1 MDGRG
6 EATAAGEAAAGPQRH
21 PRALE
26 TPTLV
31 VSALLS
37 GLGAVIGLVLITSLG
52 VACNTAVIGAL
63 LAMLLGRL
71 PIAALSGM
79 RSRHRQNLVQSA
91 VSGATFAAAN
101 SLIVPVSVPFL
112 LGRAD
117 LVWPVLGGAVIGLA
131 VDSWVLY
138 RTFDSRLLPASG
150 AWPPGIAAAET
161 IEAGDRGGRK
171 ARLLAIGAATGVA
184 GSVCGLPMSAA
195 GVAFLGN
202 MWALGM
208 FGTGLLAAQYAPGLL
223 RIDLAALYIPH
234 GLMIGAGAVALI
246 QALLLLR
253 ARRGDHDPAGPARD
267 SRYGKVF
274 AAEVRTVDDRHLRR
288 GLRQGLVL
296 FTAGAALVALAGG
309 LAADMSG
316 LALAGWVLFAG
327 TGALVH
333 QLIVGLAA
341 MHSGWFPAFAV
352 TLIFL
357 ILGLLLHLPPTALAL
372 LVGYVAATGPAFA
385 DMGYDLK
392 AGWLLRAEAVPWLPF
407 EHDGRRQQYL
417 AQLIGFT
424 VALTAVALLW
434 HPLFSQGR
442 IPPLS
447 KVYTTTIETGLEDS
461 GTLVRLGAWGLC
473 GAVVQ
478 WLGGSQRQLGVLL
491 ATGLLVA
498 APQAGW
504 LVLGALAVRAVHR
517 ARIRRG
523 DHLAATHPDDTLVLL
538 GAGLIAGSSLYD
550 VTRLRETL

>member
-1 MDGRG
+1 M
-6 EATAAGEAAAGPQRH
+6 
-21 PRALE
+21 
-26 TPTLV
+26 

-71 PIAALSGM
+71 PVAALSGM

-117 LVWPVLGGAVIGLA
+117 LVWLVLGGAVIGLA

-171 ARLLAIGAATGVA
+171 AQLLAIGAVTGVA
-184 GSVCGLPMSAA
+184 GSACGMPMSAA

-208 FGTGLLAAQYAPGLL
+208 FGAGLLAAQYAPGLL
-223 RIDLAALYIPH
+223 DADLAALYIPH
-234 GLMIGAGAVALI
+234 GLMIGAGTVALI

-253 ARRGDHDPAGPARD
+253 ARRGDHAPAGSAGDAP
-267 SRYGKVF
+267 YGQHF
-274 AAEVRTVDDRHLRR
+274 AADVRTVNDRRLRR

-309 LAADMSG
+309 LAADLSG
-316 LALAGWVLFAG
+316 FALTGWILFAG

-357 ILGLLLHLPPTALAL
+357 ILGVLLHLPPLALAL

-407 EHDGRRQQYL
+407 EQSGRRQQYL
-417 AQLIGFT
+417 AQLIGFA
-424 VALTAVALLW
+424 VALIAVALLW

-447 KVYTTTIETGLEDS
+447 KVYTATIETGLDDD
-461 GTLVRLGAWGLC
+461 GTLMRLGVWGLC

-478 WLGGSQRQLGVLL
+478 WLGGPQRQLGVLL

-504 LVLGALAVRAVHR
+504 LVLGALAVRALRR
-517 ARIRRG
+517 ARPAPVG
-523 DHLAATHPDDTLVLL
+523 DGRPR
-538 GAGLIAGSSLYD
+538 AGTTPSTCSA
-550 VTRLRETL
+550 RA